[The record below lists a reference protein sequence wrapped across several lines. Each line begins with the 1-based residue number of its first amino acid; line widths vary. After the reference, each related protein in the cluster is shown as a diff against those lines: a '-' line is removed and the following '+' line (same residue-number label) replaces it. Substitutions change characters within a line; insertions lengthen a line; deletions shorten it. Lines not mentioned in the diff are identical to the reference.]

1 MTLRRSIMLP
11 MLLCLCLALAPAQA
25 REVIDMAGRT
35 VTVPEH
41 VHGIYAMSHSLAIV
55 TALAPDLLVGLP
67 FPFKRNPEAERYLP
81 ARYASLPQLDGNLE
95 QLKALA
101 PDFALG
107 WTTPAFVRDRVGQ
120 FDRIALPT
128 VLVDVDRQEQYPA
141 TFRFLGRLLKREE
154 RAEALASHLEQLM
167 AETAT
172 MVAAIPQERRLR
184 VYYAESVDG
193 LTSQCDSSDRSDVIL
208 RGGGVNALHCSNPLT
223 PADNMPIDLET
234 LLAADPD
241 VIVTRFAQT
250 ARTIAADPRWAQVRA
265 VRTGRVYAVPAL
277 PFNWFDRP
285 PSFMRALGAR
295 WLFEQ
300 LYPDHA
306 TGTLAEE
313 TRRFYHQFF
322 NLRLGEEDLAR
333 ILARP

>member
-1 MTLRRSIMLP
+1 MTIRRFTVPSV
-11 MLLCLCLALAPAQA
+11 LLCLCLALAPARA
-25 REVIDMAGRT
+25 REVTDMAGRT
-35 VTVPEH
+35 VTVPDH
-41 VHGIYAMSHSLAIV
+41 VRGIYAMSHSLAIV

-81 ARYASLPQLDGNLE
+81 ARYASLPLLDGNLE

-120 FDRIALPT
+120 FDRIALPA

-141 TFRFLGRLLKREE
+141 TFRFLGRLLGREE
-154 RAEALASHLEQLM
+154 RAEALASHLERLM
-167 AETAT
+167 AETAA
-172 MVAAIPQERRLR
+172 MVAALPAERRLR
-184 VYYAESVDG
+184 VYYAESIDG
-193 LTSQCDSSDRSDVIL
+193 LTSQCDSSDRSDVIV
-208 RGGGVNALHCSNPLT
+208 RAGGVNALHCTNPLT
-223 PADNMPIDLET
+223 PADNMPVDLET

-265 VRTGRVYAVPAL
+265 VRSGRVYAVPAV

-295 WLFEQ
+295 WLFER

-306 TGTLAEE
+306 AGTLAEE
-313 TRRFYHQFF
+313 TRRFYQLFF
-322 NLRLGEEDLAR
+322 ALAPSEEDLDR
-333 ILARP
+333 ILGRP